1 MILEPQYTLQRLTD
15 RQRVY
20 DGRGKQGKTEMT
32 GFVLLAFLAV
42 CAFIG
47 FAAFMQIIQWVFL
60 AAFKIGPIAVALIVL
75 GLLFGI
81 L

>member
-1 MILEPQYTLQRLTD
+1 
-15 RQRVY
+15 
-20 DGRGKQGKTEMT
+20 MT

>member
-1 MILEPQYTLQRLTD
+1 
-15 RQRVY
+15 
-20 DGRGKQGKTEMT
+20 MT

-47 FAAFMQIIQWVFL
+47 FAAYVQIMMWAFQ

>member
-1 MILEPQYTLQRLTD
+1 
-15 RQRVY
+15 
-20 DGRGKQGKTEMT
+20 MT
-32 GFVLLAFLAV
+32 GFVLLGFLAV

>member
-1 MILEPQYTLQRLTD
+1 
-15 RQRVY
+15 
-20 DGRGKQGKTEMT
+20 MT

-47 FAAFMQIIQWVFL
+47 FAAYVQVMMWLFH
-60 AAFKIGPIAVALIVL
+60 AAFKVGPIAVVLVAL